1 MPLLK
6 KNRGDAKMQKETMR
20 VPEAAQLLGC
30 SQQAV
35 RERIRR
41 GIWKFGEVIP
51 KEKTGNEIDSFIIYK
66 RKLYKHLGIEEVQ
79 NDETQTA

>member
-1 MPLLK
+1 
-6 KNRGDAKMQKETMR
+6 MQKETMR
-20 VPEAAQLLGC
+20 VPEVAQLLGC

-51 KEKTGNEIDSFIIYK
+51 KEKTGNEIDSFVIYR

-79 NDETQTA
+79 SDETQTA